1 MSISYDTFT
10 DAFLAK
16 ITEFDLLDIASEQ
29 RDEIVAGYMRRAV
42 AHFKHICHVDLTAC
56 ENKEERRYDTD
67 ENFSDEDVDE
77 LVDIVSE
84 GMVVQW
90 LKPYIY
96 KQELLENVLN
106 TRDYSTYSPANL
118 LFRVRETYQKVQS
131 DYTQM
136 MREYSYNHG
145 DLTVLHI

>member
-10 DAFLAK
+10 GAFLAK
-16 ITEFDLLDIASEQ
+16 ITEFDLLDIAPEQ

-67 ENFSDEDVDE
+67 ENFTDEDVDE

-118 LFRVRETYQKVQS
+118 LFRVRETYQKAQS